1 MQSITFTESHQIDG
15 RKYVTFF
22 LTDDQGERHQET
34 GLYPGN
40 FDPSSVLADM
50 AVRWDAM
57 LANAEL
63 QRNIEEI
70 AGG

>member
-1 MQSITFTESHQIDG
+1 MQSITFEESIQIDG
-15 RKYVTFF
+15 RKYVTFR
-22 LTDDQGERHQET
+22 LVDDTGAQHMEV

-40 FDPSSVLADM
+40 FDPSTVLTDM
-50 AVRWDAM
+50 GVRWDAM

-63 QRNIEEI
+63 QQNLEEI

>member
-1 MQSITFTESHQIDG
+1 MQSITFDESPQIDG
-15 RKYVTFF
+15 RKYVTFR
-22 LTDDQGERHQET
+22 LIDDQGVQHMEI

-40 FDPSSVLADM
+40 FDPNTILADM
-50 AVRWDAM
+50 GVRWDAM

-63 QRNIEEI
+63 QQNLEEI

>member
-1 MQSITFTESHQIDG
+1 MQSITFDVNPQVDG

-22 LTDDQGERHQET
+22 LTDNTGAKHIEV

-40 FDPSSVLADM
+40 FDPNSVLAAM
-50 AVRWDAM
+50 GTRWDAM
-57 LANAEL
+57 LAAAEIQANL
-63 QRNIEEI
+63 EEL